1 MVGFSFF
8 IYQYFKGS
16 GLALWN
22 KNIDG
27 LSEHYDIYCFD
38 LLGFGRSSRPA
49 FKGQTPEGKIIFNI

>member
-1 MVGFSFF
+1 
-8 IYQYFKGS
+8 
-16 GLALWN
+16 LALWN